1 MTNNDFL
8 LGFVPIHPNRINLK
22 TLMSKTGFEREE
34 CLKIINRLGLDV
46 YETQKGVSVTR
57 NSSKRYPDILIYKD
71 QHPYKAVRSVRQAS
85 KETKVPEDTIR
96 SMIREPLKNSVDRA
110 NGGRTSPAG
119 WGFDEV
125 FENRGRNDVELIK
138 ES

>member
-1 MTNNDFL
+1 MSKQEYL

-57 NSSKRYPDILIYKD
+57 HSSKKYPDILIYKD
-71 QHPYKAVRSVRQAS
+71 QHPYKTVRSVRQAS

-96 SMIREPLKNSVDRA
+96 TMIREPLKNAVDRV
-110 NGGRTSPAG
+110 NGGRTSPDG
-119 WGFDEV
+119 WGFDELFDNISV
-125 FENRGRNDVELIK
+125 
-138 ES
+138 